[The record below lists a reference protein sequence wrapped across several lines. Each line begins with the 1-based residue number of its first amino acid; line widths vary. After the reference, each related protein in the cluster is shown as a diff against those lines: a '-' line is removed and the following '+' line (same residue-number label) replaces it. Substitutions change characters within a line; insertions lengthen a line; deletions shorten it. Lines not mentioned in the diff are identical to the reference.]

1 MQRTARPARY
11 GAGMAHALKLH
22 VMNVALGQT
31 VGGAIIRA
39 MQAAAL
45 EQRGRALLFFFSL
58 TANAFGNQ
66 IRFDNT
72 AQLNSSFSMRAMYLL
87 V

>member
-45 EQRGRALLFFFSL
+45 EQRGQAVHMHDAENWRWNWDGHYFWFLA
-58 TANAFGNQ
+58 
-66 IRFDNT
+66 
-72 AQLNSSFSMRAMYLL
+72 
-87 V
+87 